1 MAKRVLVSA
10 PYMLPSIERFRPV
23 FEHYDL
29 EIILPEVNERLE
41 ADEIMPYAGDFDAAI
56 CGDDRF
62 NADVLQAC
70 SPRLKVI
77 SKWGTG
83 IDSINQEA
91 AQRLSIQVLNTLG
104 AFTEPVADSV
114 MAYILAFARQSPW
127 LDDRVKAGN
136 WEKLPGHSLSERSLG
151 IIGVGRIG
159 RAVAQRAKAFGMHL
173 LGNDIVEMSPDV
185 ISESGIEM
193 LPLEDLL
200 AQSDFVSLN
209 CDLSPSSRHLINAEK
224 ISMMKPNAVLINTAR
239 GPLVEESALIA
250 SLQNNQIAGAALDVF
265 EQEPLPTTSPLRK
278 MDNVMLAPHN
288 ANASPAAWE
297 RVHWNTIRNL
307 LDGLGIPSDDLKPED
322 YPA

>member
-1 MAKRVLVSA
+1 MAKTVLLSA
-10 PYMLPSIERFRPV
+10 PYMLPSIDRFRPA
-23 FEHYDL
+23 FERYGL

-62 NADVLQAC
+62 NADVLEAC
-70 SPRLKVI
+70 APRLKVI

-83 IDSINQEA
+83 IDSIDQEA
-91 AQRLSIQVLNTLG
+91 AKRLGVQVRNTLG

-127 LDDRVKAGN
+127 LDDRVKAGD
-136 WEKLPGHSLSERSLG
+136 WEKLPGHSLNELSLG
-151 IIGVGRIG
+151 IVGLGRIG
-159 RAVAQRAKAFGMHL
+159 KAVALRANAFGMRL
-173 LGNDIVEMSPDV
+173 LGTDIIEMPAEFVVD
-185 ISESGIEM
+185 SGIEM
-193 LPLEDLL
+193 LSLEELL
-200 AQSDFVSLN
+200 SQADFVSLN
-209 CDLSPSSRHLINAEK
+209 CDLNPSSRHLINAK
-224 ISMMKPNAVLINTAR
+224 TLALIKPNAVLINTAR
-239 GPLVEESALIA
+239 GPLVDENALIEA
-250 SLQNNQIAGAALDVF
+250 LQADAIAGAALDVF
-265 EQEPLPTTSPLRK
+265 KQEPLPTDSPLRK

-307 LDGLGIPSDDLKPED
+307 LDGLGIPTEDLKPED